1 MKKKRWTVVVAQ
13 WSLTMP
19 EVRGS
24 IPVVGKFLIEHCLL
38 STVLKG
44 RRYRKRGREFFKK
57 KRKDKTKYKLSGSR

>member
-1 MKKKRWTVVVAQ
+1 MKKKRWAVVVAQ

-38 STVLKG
+38 STVLKDEDTEKEAG
-44 RRYRKRGREFFKK
+44 NFL
-57 KRKDKTKYKLSGSR
+57 KRKEKTKI